1 MRWNLTPNEIL
12 VEADNLMVKSK
23 SVYDTIG
30 ALSANEVNYDNTIKV

>member
-1 MRWNLTPNEIL
+1 MRWNLTPSEIL

-30 ALSANEVNYDNTIKV
+30 ALSSNEVNYDNIVRV